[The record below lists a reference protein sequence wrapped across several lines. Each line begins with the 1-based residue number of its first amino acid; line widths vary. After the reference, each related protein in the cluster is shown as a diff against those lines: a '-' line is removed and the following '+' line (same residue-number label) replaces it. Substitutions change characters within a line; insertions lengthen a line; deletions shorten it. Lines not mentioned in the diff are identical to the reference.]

1 MSLSSFESVL
11 SSLVN
16 LVKNSEGMSEDY
28 LISKVVEMKLDTR
41 VLVDASKIL
50 VRAGNIADKAIAHAP
65 VSRSSLFP
73 AFKPTFVVPAPKPV
87 VVVPAPK
94 PVVVPAPKPVVVV
107 PAPKPAAYQ
116 GQSCRSLVSDSFDT
130 KLALDASKEVKLP
143 TAIPEF
149 ISALESAHEGNAR
162 NDPTFVMALADITK
176 ERPKGHWMWYIYP
189 ALKEIRG
196 RPPGTARPEFL
207 IPDFG
212 SACELL
218 TQDWFRNNLMTIT
231 NAVNSRLERGQSLES
246 IFGGVVDA
254 DKFRQAAYMFVLAAQ
269 VVGKTSRYNAKE
281 IEEDIC
287 NTLLKSLLLTRFNF
301 HDLTFNIAQRWISM
315 QTPRIQA
322 SPVQSSYQATTWS
335 YHTCTFGNKIHMKNC
350 EVCGCARKFN

>member
-1 MSLSSFESVL
+1 MSRSNFESVL

-16 LVKNSEGMSEDY
+16 LVKNSEGMTEDY
-28 LISKVVEMKLDTR
+28 IISKVVEMKLDTR

-50 VRAGNIADKAIAHAP
+50 IRAGNISDKAVAHMHVAHMHVP
-65 VSRSSLFP
+65 RS
-73 AFKPTFVVPAPKPV
+73 A

-94 PVVVPAPKPVVVV
+94 LAVVVPDPKPTSRLSKFPQFTPTPKPAAVV
-107 PAPKPAAYQ
+107 PAPKPAVYQ

-130 KLALDASKEVKLP
+130 KLALDAFKEVKLP
-143 TAIPEF
+143 TSIPEF
-149 ISALESAHEGNAR
+149 RSALKSAHEGNAQK
-162 NDPTFVMALADITK
+162 DPTFAMALEDITK

-231 NAVNSRLERGQSLES
+231 NVVNSRLERGQSLEY

-281 IEEDIC
+281 IEEGIC
-287 NTLLKSLLLTRFNF
+287 KTLLKSLLLTRFDF
-301 HDLTFNIAQRWISM
+301 HDLTFNIAQKWISM
-315 QTPRIQA
+315 QAPRI
-322 SPVQSSYQATTWS
+322 
-335 YHTCTFGNKIHMKNC
+335 
-350 EVCGCARKFN
+350 

>member
-1 MSLSSFESVL
+1 MSRSNFESVL

-16 LVKNSEGMSEDY
+16 LVKNSEGMTEDY
-28 LISKVVEMKLDTR
+28 IISKVVEMKLDAR

-50 VRAGNIADKAIAHAP
+50 IRAGNISDKAVAHMHVP
-65 VSRSSLFP
+65 HMHVSKP
-73 AFKPTFVVPAPKPV
+73 A
-87 VVVPAPK
+87 
-94 PVVVPAPKPVVVV
+94 VVV
-107 PAPKPAAYQ
+107 PAPKPAVFVPAPKPAVYQ

-143 TAIPEF
+143 TLIPEF
-149 ISALESAHEGNAR
+149 RSALKSAHEGNAQK
-162 NDPTFVMALADITK
+162 DPTFVMALEDITK

-231 NAVNSRLERGQSLES
+231 NVVNSRLERGQSLEY
-246 IFGGVVDA
+246 IFGGVIDA

-281 IEEDIC
+281 IEEGIC
-287 NTLLKSLLLTRFNF
+287 KTLLKSLLLTRFNF
-301 HDLTFNIAQRWISM
+301 HDLTFNIAQKWISM
-315 QTPRIQA
+315 QAPRIQ
-322 SPVQSSYQATTWS
+322 SSSVQSSSVQANTWS
-335 YHTCTFGNKIHMKNC
+335 CHICTFINQSHMKNC
-350 EVCGCARKFN
+350 NLCGCAMKFN